1 MGAGDFPKVIQT
13 RVAAGQGHPAHQEQ
27 PRFTLLSA
35 TGFRN
40 PSGAPRP
47 EGRQNGGAGGRYADE
62 WNRERPL
69 QDAP

>member
-13 RVAAGQGHPAHQEQ
+13 RVAAGQGHPGHQEQ

-40 PSGAPRP
+40 PSGAPRSA
-47 EGRQNGGAGGRYADE
+47 GRQNGGAAGRDADA

-69 QDAP
+69 QDVS